1 MKWQYMSPWQ
11 KIMQN
16 FQQLTSFKPKN
27 WGSVL
32 KMPLKWPKRE
42 QNGQKSPKNWQIQPF
57 YDYFH
62 MAQVANFM
70 KIYSPQV

>member
-1 MKWQYMSPWQ
+1 MSFWQ

-16 FQQLTSFKPKN
+16 LQQLTSFKPKN
-27 WGSVL
+27 WRLVL
-32 KMPLKWPKRE
+32 KMPLEWPK
-42 QNGQKSPKNWQIQPF
+42 KPKNWQIQPF

-70 KIYSPQV
+70 KIYSSQV